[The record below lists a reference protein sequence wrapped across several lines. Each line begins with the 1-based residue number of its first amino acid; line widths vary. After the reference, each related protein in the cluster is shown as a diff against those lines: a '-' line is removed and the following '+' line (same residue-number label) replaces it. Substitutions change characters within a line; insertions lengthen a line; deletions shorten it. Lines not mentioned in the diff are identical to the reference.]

1 MSTTDDDRLAAL
13 EQRLRRLEDQHEVAQ
28 VVAAYGPLV
37 DAAEAERVAAL
48 WTEDGGYDVEDL
60 VMRSR
65 ADVEAMVRSPAHQG
79 LVARGCSHFL
89 GPAHVE
95 VDGDRA
101 VAVCE
106 SVLLVRGREDRVHP
120 VRIGANRFD
129 LVRTDDGWR
138 IQQRTT
144 RGLDGG
150 QEVRALL
157 AGLGRPDPADHRAP
171 GPPVERDEPRRD
183 RGHAS

>member
-1 MSTTDDDRLAAL
+1 MSTAHDHGQERLATL
-13 EQRLRRLEDQHEVAQ
+13 ERRLRRLEDQHEVAQ

-60 VMRSR
+60 VMHSR
-65 ADVEAMVRSPAHQG
+65 ADVEAMVRSEAHQG
-79 LVARGCSHFL
+79 LVGRGCSHFL
-89 GPAHVE
+89 GPAHVT

-101 VAVCE
+101 VATCE

-129 LVRTDDGWR
+129 LVRTDEGWR
-138 IQQRTT
+138 IRHRTT

-150 QEVRALL
+150 GGAQELL
-157 AGLGRPDPADHRAP
+157 AGLGRVAGAAD
-171 GPPVERDEPRRD
+171 
-183 RGHAS
+183 